1 MCKSTRLQTFWRL
14 FNWDSRSLLAVKY
27 VIIGITKWGR
37 PGWNGSDAYN
47 EIYSI
52 YGKEYGIKYTAILNK
67 LEEAGESLQE
77 ALELRKELVEKLK
90 EINKRHKK

>member
-1 MCKSTRLQTFWRL
+1 MCKSIGVQMFW
-14 FNWDSRSLLAVKY
+14 NWDSRSLLAIKY
-27 VIIGITKWGR
+27 VIISITKWSR

-52 YGKEYGIKYTAILNK
+52 YGKECGVKYIAILNK

-77 ALELRKELVEKLK
+77 ALELRKKLVEELK
-90 EINKRHKK
+90 EINKRSKK